1 MIPTPVLRQYVCRLT
16 LFTRANCGLCD
27 NAKKVLSNVWDRR
40 PFEYD
45 EIDVMSPAHDKWKNV
60 YEFDTPVV
68 SLDFHISNRFSIA
81 ENPTKVHVDKTKENN
96 SDFSTTTQARK
107 LMHRFKEAEIEK
119 LMDEAMMNPSSPS
132 SS

>member
-1 MIPTPVLRQYVCRLT
+1 MFPTPVLRQHVCRLT

-27 NAKKVLSNVWDRR
+27 NAKKVLENVWYRR

-45 EIDVMSPAHDKWKNV
+45 EIDVMSYDKWKDV

-68 SLDFHISNRFSIA
+68 HI
-81 ENPTKVHVDKTKENN
+81 DKIKENS
-96 SDFSTTTQARK
+96 SDFSTTTRARK
-107 LMHRFKEAEIEK
+107 LMHRFKVAEIEK